1 MRGTFR
7 QIPLGSLDMTDAPS
21 PLEPLG
27 PTGQPILDPLAF
39 ERLTRTHRR
48 ELKLHCYR
56 MMGSLHEAD
65 DLVQDTFLRAWRGR
79 SQFDGRGS
87 PRGWL
92 YTIATNT
99 CLNAIK
105 ARSAA
110 HRILEPP
117 DRPPTE
123 GRATAGPAAELS
135 WLEPYPDAELPDLVD
150 GEPGPE
156 ARYETREA
164 IRLAFVAAIQLLPPR
179 QRAALLLC
187 DVLGW
192 SAAETAQLL
201 GGSTASINSAL
212 QRARATLAVRYPT
225 GRPLQRSQ
233 PNRDESL
240 LLDRYIKAWQAADL
254 DGFIALL
261 REDATYHMPPWLDWY
276 QGRAAIHDFF
286 RTVWSNFAGY
296 RAVATRANGQPAV
309 AIYARRHQDPEWRA
323 QSLHIIEPAAG
334 GIASLT
340 VYVGPL
346 GADLFTAFG
355 LPPTVQERWSE
366 PQA

>member
-1 MRGTFR
+1 
-7 QIPLGSLDMTDAPS
+7 MTDAPGAS
-21 PLEPLG
+21 EPQDR
-27 PTGQPILDPLAF
+27 TGQPALDRLAF
-39 ERLTRTHRR
+39 ERLTAAHRR

-65 DLVQDTFLRAWRGR
+65 DLVQDTFLKAWRGR

-92 YTIATNT
+92 YTIATNS

-105 ARSAA
+105 ARSSA
-110 HRILEPP
+110 HRILELP

-123 GRATAGPAAELS
+123 GRAAAGPAAELS

-156 ARYETREA
+156 ARYEIREA
-164 IRLAFVAAIQLLPPR
+164 VRLAFVAAIQLLPPR

-201 GGSTASINSAL
+201 GGSAASINSAL
-212 QRARATLAVRYPT
+212 QRARATLALRYPQ

-233 PNRDESL
+233 PNPEEGL
-240 LLDRYIKAWQAADL
+240 LLERYIRAWQAANL

-261 REDATYHMPPWLDWY
+261 REDATYHMPPWRDWY
-276 QGRAAIHDFF
+276 QGRPAIHDFF
-286 RTVWSNFAGY
+286 KTVWSNFAGY
-296 RAVATRANGQPAV
+296 RGVATRANGQPAV
-309 AIYARRHQDPEWRA
+309 AIYARRHHDPEWRA
-323 QSLHIIEPAAG
+323 QSLHIIEPADG
-334 GIASLT
+334 GIASLRI
-340 VYVGPL
+340 YVGPL
-346 GADLFTAFG
+346 GTDLFAAFG
-355 LPPTVQERWSE
+355 LPPMVQERWSE
-366 PQA
+366 RQA

>member
-1 MRGTFR
+1 
-7 QIPLGSLDMTDAPS
+7 MTDAPG

-27 PTGQPILDPLAF
+27 PTDRPILDRPVF
-39 ERLTRTHRR
+39 ERLTMAHRR

-65 DLVQDTFLRAWRGR
+65 DLVQETFLNAWRGR
-79 SQFDGRGS
+79 AQFDGRGS

-92 YTIATNT
+92 YTIATNA

-105 ARSAA
+105 ARVTA
-110 HRILEPP
+110 HRVLEQP

-123 GRATAGPAAELS
+123 GRAAAGPAAELS
-135 WLEPYPDAELPDLVD
+135 WLEPYPDVELPDFVD

-156 ARYETREA
+156 ARYETSEA

-179 QRAALLLC
+179 QRASLLLC

-212 QRARATLAVRYPT
+212 QRARATLARHYPA

-233 PNRDESL
+233 PNPEEGL
-240 LLDRYIKAWQAADL
+240 LLERYISAWRAANL

-276 QGRAAIHDFF
+276 HGRPAIRGFF
-286 RTVWSNFAGY
+286 DTVWGNFAGY
-296 RAVATRANGQPAV
+296 FPVTTRANGLPAV
-309 AIYARRHQDPEWRA
+309 AIYARRHQEPEWRA
-323 QSLHIIEPAAG
+323 QSLHVIEPADG

-346 GADLFTAFG
+346 GPDLFAAFG
-355 LPPTVQERWSE
+355 LPTVWPE
-366 PQA
+366 PEA